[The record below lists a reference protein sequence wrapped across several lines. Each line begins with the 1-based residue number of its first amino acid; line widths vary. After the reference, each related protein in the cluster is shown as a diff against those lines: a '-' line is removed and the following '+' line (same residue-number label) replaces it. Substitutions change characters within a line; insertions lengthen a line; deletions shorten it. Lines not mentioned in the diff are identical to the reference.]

1 MKNKKKLIEKR
12 VVVVTGGN
20 GTIGKA
26 IINKFK
32 SEGAKCFAID
42 IKGSYPVL
50 KCDLLNEKELKK
62 TFNKISSKNKIT
74 DVIHA
79 AGTVVIGEIKN
90 STTEEFDENINN
102 NLKTAFL
109 VGKTCS
115 SKIKRGGSLT
125 FISSQAGLKGAKYW
139 GIYCLSK
146 AAILRLSE
154 TLANELAHKK
164 IRVNAVCPGDV
175 EGPMMK
181 NAIKKLSRFSNKTEK
196 SIYNNYLN
204 NILMK
209 RFAKPS
215 EIADTCF
222 YFSNSKFV
230 TGTIALVDGG
240 ENA

>member
-1 MKNKKKLIEKR
+1 MKHRIKLSVNK

-26 IINKFK
+26 IIKKFK
-32 SEGAKCFAID
+32 SNGAKCFAID
-42 IKGSYPVL
+42 IKGTYPVI

-62 TFNKISSKNKIT
+62 TFNKISKKYKIT

-79 AGTVVIGEIKN
+79 AGTVIIGEIKN
-90 STTEEFDENINN
+90 STIKEFDENINN
-102 NLKTAFL
+102 NLKTAYL

-115 SKIKRGGSLT
+115 SKIINGGSLT

-139 GIYCLSK
+139 GIYSLSK

-164 IRVNAVCPGDV
+164 IRVNSVCPGDV

-181 NAIKKLSRFSNKTEK
+181 NAIKQLSRLSKKTES
-196 SIYNNYLN
+196 SILKNYLN
-204 NILMK
+204 SILMK

-215 EIADTCF
+215 EIADACF
-222 YFSNSKFV
+222 HFSNSKFV

-240 ENA
+240 ENV

>member
-42 IKGSYPVL
+42 VKGSYPVL

>member
-1 MKNKKKLIEKR
+1 MKNKKKLKEKR

>member
-79 AGTVVIGEIKN
+79 AGTVIIGEIKN

-181 NAIKKLSRFSNKTEK
+181 NAIKKLSKFSNKSEK

>member
-1 MKNKKKLIEKR
+1 MNDKKKSTEKR

-181 NAIKKLSRFSNKTEK
+181 NAIKKLSRLSNKTEK

>member
-62 TFNKISSKNKIT
+62 TFNKILSKNKIT

>member
-1 MKNKKKLIEKR
+1 MNDKKKSTEKR

-42 IKGSYPVL
+42 IKGSYPIL

-181 NAIKKLSRFSNKTEK
+181 NAIKKE
-196 SIYNNYLN
+196 
-204 NILMK
+204 
-209 RFAKPS
+209 
-215 EIADTCF
+215 
-222 YFSNSKFV
+222 
-230 TGTIALVDGG
+230 
-240 ENA
+240 

>member
-79 AGTVVIGEIKN
+79 AGTVIIGEIKN

>member
-1 MKNKKKLIEKR
+1 MNNKKKLIEKR

-79 AGTVVIGEIKN
+79 AGTVIIGEIKN

-164 IRVNAVCPGDV
+164 IRVNAVCPG
-175 EGPMMK
+175 
-181 NAIKKLSRFSNKTEK
+181 AIYTRASERHMDFIGAERLDFRVRNGIGYYTFAIITRQRT
-196 SIYNNYLN
+196 YN
-204 NILMK
+204 
-209 RFAKPS
+209 F
-215 EIADTCF
+215 
-222 YFSNSKFV
+222 
-230 TGTIALVDGG
+230 
-240 ENA
+240 

>member
-181 NAIKKLSRFSNKTEK
+181 NAIKKLSKFSNKTEK

>member
-32 SEGAKCFAID
+32 LEGAKCFAID

-181 NAIKKLSRFSNKTEK
+181 NAIKKLSRLSNKTEK